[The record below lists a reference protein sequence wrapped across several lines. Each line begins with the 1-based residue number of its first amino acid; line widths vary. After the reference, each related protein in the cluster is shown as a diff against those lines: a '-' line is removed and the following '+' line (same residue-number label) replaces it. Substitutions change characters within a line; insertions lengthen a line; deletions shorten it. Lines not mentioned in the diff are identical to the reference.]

1 MVYLQDEIGYL
12 DLQQVIHKK
21 LKCKIECNHRLVII
35 KMNFKYKIKYITD
48 AIINTFYRISHTQ
61 INSEQPREISYALT
75 L

>member
-1 MVYLQDEIGYL
+1 
-12 DLQQVIHKK
+12 
-21 LKCKIECNHRLVII
+21 
-35 KMNFKYKIKYITD
+35 MNFKYKIKYITD